1 LNRST
6 AASCCRFEGSNP
18 TNSAHF
24 GSKFSLAR
32 LKSNSYDISTG
43 PQSSAINS
51 EVTQSMN
58 RWAQLSDNELS
69 VLEGVFWLHGPS
81 REALSTRLNFSKTRA
96 NAVVA
101 GLIEQGWLDQV
112 GPLASSGGRRA
123 ETLKLHRGLGVLLC
137 ADLGATSVEVAVLA
151 PDLQV
156 LAHHAEA
163 IDVRVG
169 PGVVL
174 SCIRTRMRE
183 LLVGIGIKP
192 QQVMGIGIGVP
203 GPVNFA
209 SGQLVEP
216 PLMPYWDSY
225 SIRDD
230 LRACYD
236 APVWVDNDVNL
247 MALGEL
253 WRLKRELPNFLVIKV
268 GTGIG
273 CGIVCHGEVYRGA
286 NGSAGDVGHIC
297 VDPGGPRCR
306 CGNLGC
312 VEAMAAG
319 PAIAR
324 LASEAAQT
332 GHSPM
337 LAERLEDQGKLTP
350 EDVGQASRAG
360 DEAANAIVQAS
371 GTLIGQMLASVVNFF
386 NPSHVFVGGGVTR
399 IGPLFL
405 AALRQSV
412 YQRSLALS
420 TRHLEILYSPLGN
433 QSGLIGAGVL
443 AMQETLRGRGRVT
456 A

>member
-1 LNRST
+1 LS
-6 AASCCRFEGSNP
+6 
-18 TNSAHF
+18 
-24 GSKFSLAR
+24 
-32 LKSNSYDISTG
+32 
-43 PQSSAINS
+43 
-51 EVTQSMN
+51 
-58 RWAQLSDNELS
+58 RWAQLSANELS

-81 REALSTRLNFSKTRA
+81 REALSSRLNFSKTRA

-101 GLIEQGWLDQV
+101 GLIEQGWLDEV
-112 GPLASSGGRRA
+112 GPRASSGGRRA
-123 ETLKLHRGLGVLLC
+123 ETLQLHRGLGVLLC
-137 ADLGATSVEVAVLA
+137 ADLGATSVEVAVLT

-156 LAHHAEA
+156 LARHGEA

-169 PGVVL
+169 PGIVL
-174 SCIRTRMRE
+174 SRMRTLMRE
-183 LLVGIGIKP
+183 LLARSSIRPRQVIGIG
-192 QQVMGIGIGVP
+192 VGVP
-203 GPVNFA
+203 GPVDFA

-216 PLMPYWDSY
+216 PLMPHWDSY

-230 LRACYD
+230 LRADYD

-273 CGIVCHGEVYRGA
+273 CGVVCHGEVYRGA

-297 VDPGGPRCR
+297 VAPDGPRCH

-312 VEAMAAG
+312 VETMAAG

-324 LASEAAQT
+324 QATEAAQT
-332 GHSPM
+332 GRSAM
-337 LAERLEDQGKLTP
+337 LAERFTDQGQLTP
-350 EDVGQASRAG
+350 EDVGHASRAG
-360 DEAANAIVQAS
+360 DAAANAIVQGS

-420 TRHLEILYSPLGN
+420 TRHLEILYTPLGD
-433 QSGLIGAGVL
+433 QAGLIGAGVL
-443 AMQETLRGRGRVT
+443 AMQETLRGRGKV
-456 A
+456 AA

>member
-1 LNRST
+1 MS
-6 AASCCRFEGSNP
+6 
-18 TNSAHF
+18 
-24 GSKFSLAR
+24 
-32 LKSNSYDISTG
+32 
-43 PQSSAINS
+43 
-51 EVTQSMN
+51 

-81 REALSTRLNFSKTRA
+81 RDVLSSHLSFSKTRA

-101 GLIEQGWLDQV
+101 GLVDKGWLDVV
-112 GPLASSGGRRA
+112 GLGVSSGGRRA
-123 ETLKLHRGLGVLLC
+123 ETLQLHCDLGVLLC
-137 ADLGATSVEVAVLA
+137 ADLGATSVEVAVLS
-151 PDLQV
+151 PDLEV
-156 LAHHAEA
+156 LARHGEA
-163 IDVRVG
+163 IDVRAG
-169 PGVVL
+169 PGIVL
-174 SCIRTRMRE
+174 SRMRTLMRE
-183 LLVGIGIKP
+183 LLARSGLKPRQVIGIG
-192 QQVMGIGIGVP
+192 VGVP
-203 GPVNFA
+203 GPVDFA

-216 PLMPYWDSY
+216 PLMPHWDSY

-230 LRACYD
+230 LGADYA

-253 WRLKRELPNFLVIKV
+253 WRLKRTLSNFLVVKV

-273 CGIVCHGEVYRGA
+273 CGVVCHGEVYRGA

-297 VDPGGPRCR
+297 VLPDGPRCH

-312 VEAMAAG
+312 VETVAAG

-324 LASEAAQT
+324 QATEAAQN
-332 GHSPM
+332 GRSAM
-337 LAERLEDQGKLTP
+337 LAERLADQGQLTP
-350 EDVGQASRAG
+350 EDVGLASRAG
-360 DEAANAIVQAS
+360 DAAANAIVQRS

-405 AALRQSV
+405 ASLRQSV

-420 TRHLEILYSPLGN
+420 TRHLEILTTPLGD

-443 AMQETLRGRGRVT
+443 AMQETLRARGRVPT
-456 A
+456 